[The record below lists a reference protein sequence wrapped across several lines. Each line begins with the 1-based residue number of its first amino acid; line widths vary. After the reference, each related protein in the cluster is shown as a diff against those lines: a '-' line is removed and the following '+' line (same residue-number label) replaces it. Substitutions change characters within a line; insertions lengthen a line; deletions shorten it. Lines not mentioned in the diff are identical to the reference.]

1 MDIAMEFTFNA
12 FYTLI
17 AAVIVLLLGR
27 LLVNKID
34 FLKRY
39 NIPEPVA
46 GGLVAAIV
54 SLLVNQFWGY
64 SITTSS
70 ALQTSFMLIF
80 FASIGLSANFTKLR
94 QGGIGLIIFLIAIS
108 TFIVV
113 QNAVGIS
120 LATLLG
126 IDPLIGLIAG
136 SITLTGG
143 HGTAGAWGEILETRY
158 GIEGALALGMAS
170 ATFGLIIGGIIGG
183 PLAKT
188 LINKHKLATPMSDAS
203 IQERDHGSANDLGST
218 EYVPFEYPHRVRLI
232 TADNAITTL
241 GLFAGCLAFAEFMT
255 GAAKGT
261 MFELP
266 TFVWALAGGVVLRN
280 VLESIFKVNIFDRAI
295 DVFGNASL
303 SLYLAM
309 ALLSLKLWQLADLAG
324 PLMVILGAQAL
335 TMALYAAFVTFR
347 LMGKNYDAAVLAA
360 GHCGF
365 GMGATPTAV
374 ANMQAITNQYGP
386 SHKAFL
392 IVPLVGAFFIDI
404 VNAFLIQAFIKF
416 FGG

>member
-1 MDIAMEFTFNA
+1 MEFTFNA

-54 SLLVNQFWGY
+54 SWLVNQFWGY

-108 TFIVV
+108 TFIVL
-113 QNAVGIS
+113 QNIVGIS

-143 HGTAGAWGEILETRY
+143 HGTAGAWGEILETQY
-158 GIEGALALGMAS
+158 GIQGALALGMAS
-170 ATFGLIIGGIIGG
+170 ATFGLIIGGLIGG

-188 LINKHKLATPMSDAS
+188 LINRHQLAVPRTDEQIEKRDNTPADQDSNEF
-203 IQERDHGSANDLGST
+203 I
-218 EYVPFEYPHRVRLI
+218 PFEYPHQVRLI

-241 GLFAGCLAFAEFMT
+241 GLFAACLAFAEFMT

-374 ANMQAITNQYGP
+374 ANMQAITNMYGP
-386 SHKAFL
+386 SYKAFL
-392 IVPLVGAFFIDI
+392 IVPLCGAFFVD
-404 VNAFLIQAFIKF
+404 LINVAVIQSILKF